1 MKMIKDFFISSK
13 QYSRGKTALLS
24 RGKTAML
31 ARRMLCLGAALASV
45 VCLISSCETM
55 DSVERDAEHRADQR
69 SDKRTSGR
77 NVVYHGLAFDIMIPA
92 EMKTN
97 TKKTEREII
106 HYFFTSEMAQ
116 RRVGMGIYEGL
127 GAKSMVRMRKDLI
140 EEESTPAEIG
150 LFVGNVQR
158 GVTYKGK
165 RWSEYFLFPK
175 DSNFTLQIWWFDV
188 EPEDEAVF
196 REVIHTIR
204 ATYPKKDRD

>member
-1 MKMIKDFFISSK
+1 
-13 QYSRGKTALLS
+13 
-24 RGKTAML
+24 ML
-31 ARRMLCLGAALASV
+31 PPGVALAA
-45 VCLISSCETM
+45 VCLFSSCATM
-55 DSVERDAEHRADQR
+55 DSVEHDAEHRADQR
-69 SDKRTSGR
+69 GDQRTPGR
-77 NVVYHGLAFDIMIPA
+77 TRVYHGLAFDVMIPA

-97 TKKTEREII
+97 TKKTEREIA
-106 HYFFTSEMAQ
+106 HYFFTPEMAQ

-127 GAKSMVRMRKDLI
+127 AAKSMVRVRKDLI
-140 EEESTPAEIG
+140 EEESTPAEID

-196 REVIHTIR
+196 REVIRTIHG
-204 ATYPKKDRD
+204 TYPKKVRD

>member
-1 MKMIKDFFISSK
+1 MKMTKDFFISSN
-13 QYSRGKTALLS
+13 QYSRGKTA
-24 RGKTAML
+24 MV
-31 ARRMLCLGAALASV
+31 ARRMSCVAAALA

-55 DSVERDAEHRADQR
+55 DSVERDAEHRAD
-69 SDKRTSGR
+69 KRTSGR
-77 NVVYHGLAFDIMIPA
+77 SKVYHGLSFDIMVPA

-127 GAKSMVRMRKDLI
+127 AAKSMVRMRKDLI
-140 EEESTPAEIG
+140 EEESTPTEIG
-150 LFVGNVQR
+150 LFAGNVQK

-196 REVIHTIR
+196 REVIRTIS
-204 ATYPKKDRD
+204 ATYTKKGRD